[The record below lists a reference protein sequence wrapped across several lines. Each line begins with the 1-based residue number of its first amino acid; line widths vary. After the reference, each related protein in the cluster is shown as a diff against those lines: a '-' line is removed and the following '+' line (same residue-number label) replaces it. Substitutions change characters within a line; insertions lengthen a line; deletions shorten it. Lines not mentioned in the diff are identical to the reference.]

1 MAAEARD
8 KIDAALAEMEYLISG
23 LVGGDTTEWRFVNPE
38 LAPASVV
45 VGATEL
51 IAKYQGR
58 YPQRLRVAQWLGPD
72 AFDGE
77 AGYNICH
84 FTGAQLLLWGAGIRD
99 LALVKCWDVE
109 RDGEVQPQAAN
120 LLGLLELLRIAEP
133 AAPPSPAPTLGPQTL
148 LQRLALTQAYLD
160 KFDDDPA

>member
-51 IAKYQGR
+51 IAKYQG
-58 YPQRLRVAQWLGPD
+58 
-72 AFDGE
+72 
-77 AGYNICH
+77 
-84 FTGAQLLLWGAGIRD
+84 
-99 LALVKCWDVE
+99 
-109 RDGEVQPQAAN
+109 
-120 LLGLLELLRIAEP
+120 
-133 AAPPSPAPTLGPQTL
+133 
-148 LQRLALTQAYLD
+148 
-160 KFDDDPA
+160 